1 MTQPAFPT
9 KPYAHVLR
17 SVFDIPGRGMSVALA
32 DSLLTLDFTDEDFAR
47 IEVLN
52 GKANDGSL
60 TDEESAELEAFVNIG
75 DLLADWQSKA
85 RQAIHQAE

>member
-1 MTQPAFPT
+1 
-9 KPYAHVLR
+9 
-17 SVFDIPGRGMSVALA
+17 MSVALA